1 MNEIGM
7 RIRKARKSKGWL
19 QQELADRV
27 GVTRQIASNWERGY
41 TPPDTDGVAKIAT
54 ALNMSV
60 EFLLYGTEME
70 TDSAIKKI
78 ALALEDDE
86 QLLDFFT
93 ELSNRDELKILFS
106 QTKDLDRATIKRII
120 KYIQLVEKEED
131 EEDS

>member
-1 MNEIGM
+1 M

-60 EFLLYGTEME
+60 EFLLYGAEME

-86 QLLDFFT
+86 DLLTFFNDISKC
-93 ELSNRDELKILFS
+93 EDLKLLFK
-106 QTKDLDRATIKRII
+106 QVRPLEKDAIKRII
-120 KYIQLVEKEED
+120 KYIQLVEQEED
-131 EEDS
+131 RE

>member
-70 TDSAIKKI
+70 TDSSIKKI
-78 ALALEDDE
+78 ALAIEDD
-86 QLLDFFT
+86 
-93 ELSNRDELKILFS
+93 
-106 QTKDLDRATIKRII
+106 KDLLAFFNDLSKREDLKLLFNQVRPLKNDAIKRIV
-120 KYIQLVEKEED
+120 KYIQLVEQEED
-131 EEDS
+131 RE

>member
-1 MNEIGM
+1 M

>member
-1 MNEIGM
+1 M

-19 QQELADRV
+19 QQELADKV

-54 ALNMSV
+54 ALSMSV

-78 ALALEDDE
+78 ALAIEDDE
-86 QLLDFFT
+86 DLLAFFN
-93 ELSNRDELKILFS
+93 ELSKREDLKLLFN
-106 QTKDLDRATIKRII
+106 QVRPLKNDAIKRII
-120 KYIQLVEKEED
+120 KYIQLVEQEED
-131 EEDS
+131 RE